1 MLQVFIMLLKLF
13 YNGKKLSHSPRPQG
27 NVHNFSLE

>member
-13 YNGKKLSHSPRPQG
+13 YNGKGLSHSAWPQV
-27 NVHNFSLE
+27 NVHNFSSE